1 MLLERKAQ
9 TVREFKEMAE
19 SEKHSHSPQSLR
31 DDVMAK
37 NYEAIENSFWKNLS
51 YGEPPCYGADMNG
64 SLFPKDMNTWNLDQ
78 LDTMLHRMIN
88 EREIP
93 GVLSGYLY
101 FGMWR
106 AFFGIHVEDM
116 NLLSINY
123 VHFGAPKHW
132 YATSPHRAER
142 VESLA
147 QGQYPLLHRECS
159 EFLRHKNTMIAPTV
173 LMRES
178 IAVSHTVQEAGQ
190 FVITFPHGYHWGFN
204 QGFNCAEATN
214 FANEDW
220 IPWGEKANYCRCQE
234 DTVRIHMETL
244 NHRYVPRN
252 PPAPDS
258 PLSGVRAN
266 VGDAGC
272 PQPQALQDGRAELQ
286 ELRPSERG
294 AC

>member
-19 SEKHSHSPQSLR
+19 SEKYSHSPQSLR

-37 NYEAIENSFWKNLS
+37 NYEAIEASFWKNLS

-64 SLFPKDMNTWNLDQ
+64 SLFPKDMKTWNLDQ

-132 YATSPHRAER
+132 YATSPHRAGR

-244 NHRYVPRN
+244 NHRYAPPTPSPRL
-252 PPAPDS
+252 S
-258 PLSGVRAN
+258 PLRS
-266 VGDAGC
+266 AG
-272 PQPQALQDGRAELQ
+272 
-286 ELRPSERG
+286 
-294 AC
+294 